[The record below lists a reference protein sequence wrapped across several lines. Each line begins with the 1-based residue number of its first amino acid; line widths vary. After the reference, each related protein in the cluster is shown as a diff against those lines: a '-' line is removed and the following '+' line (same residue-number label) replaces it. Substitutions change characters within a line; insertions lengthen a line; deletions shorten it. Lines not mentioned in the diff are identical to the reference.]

1 MPVHIE
7 NVAAKV
13 LGKAKL
19 LKGVA
24 EGLSGIFTT
33 LMEEHGQIA
42 ALLMRVRR
50 SSDPRVWRELFPTI
64 REELL
69 AHERCELAV
78 LYPVFRTYDV
88 IAPLAEQH
96 EREASELE
104 ALIESLHVME
114 VEDPSWQVTFQQLTA
129 HVRKHVAEEE
139 NEYFPTAHMAFG
151 LESYALDLAYR
162 AKKQMIIDALD
173 WPPHA

>member
-7 NVAAKV
+7 NVAAKMM
-13 LGKAKL
+13 GKAKV

-42 ALLMRVRR
+42 ALLMRVRT

-78 LYPVFRTYDV
+78 LYPVFRSYEATSE
-88 IAPLAEQH
+88 LALQH
-96 EREASELE
+96 EREAGELE
-104 ALIESLHVME
+104 ALLESLYVME
-114 VEDPSWQVTFQQLTA
+114 VEDPSWRSVFQQLYT
-129 HVRKHVAEEE
+129 HVHKHVAEEE
-139 NEYFPTAHMAFG
+139 NDYFPVARMAFG
-151 LESYALDLAYR
+151 AESYALDLAYR
-162 AKKQMIIDALD
+162 AKKQAIIDALD
-173 WPPHA
+173 WPAHA